1 MMRSVNALLYLLY
14 DVLIYRRHGI
24 SLRNPNIIR
33 LAISLISIDRLA
45 FGPYIPIIKSRI
57 ERSLV
62 DHYIVS
68 CLIPSLSLYLLPFFF
83 FSLFPFLSPFSSFL
97 FLFSLY
103 LSFLF
108 DK

>member
-1 MMRSVNALLYLLY
+1 MRSINALLYLLY
-14 DVLIYRRHGI
+14 DVLIYRRRGF

-45 FGPYIPIIKSRI
+45 FGPYVPIIKSRI

-62 DHYIVS
+62 DHYIIS
-68 CLIPSLSLYLLPFFF
+68 YLIPSLSLYL
-83 FSLFPFLSPFSSFL
+83 FPLFLSFLFPFSSFL